1 MSDEPGVTPI
11 PMILYCPMCHFKH
24 VDEGNFATKPH
35 HTHACQGPKCGLVW
49 RPAIVPTVGVE
60 YLPNFKNVP
69 EPDEEDACSPDK
81 ERGQEAI
88 RRLQAHLITRDGQLA
103 GVTRATRFLRAEL
116 SYALHGWQKAKDAQ
130 ARWEARWEDL
140 VAEVGPMEAGV
151 PDRTND
157 LHEPSAVAEFLDGH
171 GDRAHAAVGESLH
184 DAADVVRALHSRL
197 QRIRDFVRGVS
208 ADDSAHAVQLLRR
221 LWSKAEECKTTT
233 YAPYDVE
240 EWMEL
245 ERAMRTLMLRA
256 PASTTLVVR
265 AREESNTFLHRLW
278 SKAVGTTSYDKE
290 EWKAL
295 ERCIFELIKGAFTMA
310 YAAEP
315 RTSAARSR

>member
-1 MSDEPGVTPI
+1 MSEEPGVTPI
-11 PMILYCPMCHFKH
+11 PMILHCPMCHFKH
-24 VDEGNFATKPH
+24 VDEGEFATKPH

-60 YLPNFKNVP
+60 YLPNFKNVLDA
-69 EPDEEDACSPDK
+69 DEKDACSPDQ
-81 ERGQEAI
+81 ERGQKAI

-103 GVTRATRFLRAEL
+103 GVTRAVRFLRAEL
-116 SYALHGWQKAKDAQ
+116 SYALHGWQKAKDGQ
-130 ARWEARWEDL
+130 ARGEARWEDL
-140 VAEVGPMEAGV
+140 VAEVGPMEASV

-157 LHEPSAVAEFLDGH
+157 LHEPADVAEFLDGQ
-171 GDRAHAAVGESLH
+171 GDRTDAAVGESLH

-208 ADDSAHAVQLLRR
+208 AYDQAEAIRLLRL
-221 LWSKAEECKTTT
+221 LWSKSTAD
-233 YAPYDVE
+233 AAHDVE

-256 PASTTLVVR
+256 PASTVLVVR

-278 SKAVGTTSYDKE
+278 SKAVGTPSYDKE

-310 YAAEP
+310 YTAEP
-315 RTSAARSR
+315 RTSAAPRLQEPLT